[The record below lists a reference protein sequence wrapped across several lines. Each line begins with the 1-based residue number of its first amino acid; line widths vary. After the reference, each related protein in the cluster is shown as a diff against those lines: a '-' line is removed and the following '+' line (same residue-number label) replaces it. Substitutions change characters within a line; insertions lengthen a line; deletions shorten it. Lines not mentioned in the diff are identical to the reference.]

1 VIRQYGAQRRRGGD
15 NPLGVGVVAAGTIVY
30 LQDDGWWRDR
40 YRGRPVCRNPWMVTA
55 FLNGTVAAGRRKRDT
70 GLWEDV
76 YVSRRSD
83 MAIVRSLR
91 DGRQRKVAVRTL
103 ILQKTKG
110 WCSSPRSTR
119 LCPTCV
125 SGASGNV
132 PPTSRAFTQ
141 KYGLDPKWRRRQR
154 ATPRGDYDPAVH
166 PPRQGSDTSRRD
178 RQFARNQPATSGESM
193 NVTFSAF
200 RLSAAARS

>member
-103 ILQKTKG
+103 ILHEDEGLVQQPSLYPTLPDLRFWRVGERPANKSRLHPKI
-110 WCSSPRSTR
+110 WPRSEVASSSARHATR
-119 LCPTCV
+119 RV
-125 SGASGNV
+125 
-132 PPTSRAFTQ
+132 
-141 KYGLDPKWRRRQR
+141 
-154 ATPRGDYDPAVH
+154 
-166 PPRQGSDTSRRD
+166 
-178 RQFARNQPATSGESM
+178 
-193 NVTFSAF
+193 
-200 RLSAAARS
+200 